1 LPAPRIGGLQSLGSP
16 TNPSLSASKFRYRF
30 KLRARG
36 WIPFFAGQESLSAD
50 PIDNV
55 FPNQNGRVMNAQKQ
69 IEENTERLKMAQAA
83 AQLGTWEWDPVCNS
97 QSLSEELHRI
107 FGTEPSDP
115 ERVAKWAAR
124 VHPADWPKVQRLME
138 EGHRTGDMDF
148 DYRYQHPE
156 LGLRWLYC
164 KGRRFRDETRMLGIV
179 QDITARKIAEEGA
192 QRLAAIVASSDD
204 AIISKDLRGTVT
216 SWNPGAERTFGY
228 TAEEMIG
235 RPITKIIPL
244 NLHDEEARILSTI
257 ARGERIQHYETLRLT
272 KSGQLVEISLTVSPV
287 RDENGTI
294 VGAAKIARDI
304 TQRKKTERALQMT
317 ERLASVGRLAATVAH
332 EINNPL
338 EAVINLIYLARR
350 AFSLSDARRFLD
362 MADEELER
370 VAHLTKQ
377 TLGFYRETRGATRF
391 RLGEIVTSLLSVF
404 ASRTRNLGIVLSPEI
419 EGDIEL
425 YAVPGEIR
433 QVVANLVSNSIDALD
448 GGSPGGGKV
457 RIRVSPATHWSA
469 DPTHG
474 VRLTVS
480 DTGSGISASARAQL
494 FEPFFTTKKDVGTG
508 LGLWVCKSIVE
519 NHGGSIRVRS
529 ATTPGKSWTVF
540 SVFLPLNAQ
549 IPAAEEPVPQAV

>member
-1 LPAPRIGGLQSLGSP
+1 
-16 TNPSLSASKFRYRF
+16 
-30 KLRARG
+30 
-36 WIPFFAGQESLSAD
+36 
-50 PIDNV
+50 
-55 FPNQNGRVMNAQKQ
+55 MNTQKQ

-124 VHPADWPKVQRLME
+124 VHPADWAKVQRLME
-138 EGHRTGDMDF
+138 EGHRTGDMEF

-156 LGLRWLYC
+156 RGLRWLYC
-164 KGRRFRDETRMLGIV
+164 KGRRFRGETRMLGIV

-204 AIISKDLRGTVT
+204 AIISKDLQGTVT

-228 TAEEMIG
+228 TAQEMIG
-235 RPITKIIPL
+235 QSITRIIPL
-244 NLHDEEARILSTI
+244 NLRDEEARILSTI
-257 ARGERIQHYETLRLT
+257 ARGERIQHYETLRLA
-272 KSGQLVEISLTVSPV
+272 KNGQLVEISLTISPV
-287 RDENGTI
+287 RDENGNI

-350 AFSLSDARRFLD
+350 ASSLSDSRRYLG

-391 RLGEIVTSLLSVF
+391 RLGEIVTSLLPVF
-404 ASRTRNLGIVLSPEI
+404 ASRTRNRGIVLSPEI
-419 EGDIEL
+419 EGDVEV
-425 YAVPGEIR
+425 YAIPGEIR

-448 GGSPGGGKV
+448 GSGQGGGKV
-457 RIRVSPATHWSA
+457 RIRVSRATQRSGE
-469 DPTHG
+469 PTDG

-519 NHGGSIRVRS
+519 NHRGSIRVRS
-529 ATTPGKSWTVF
+529 ATTPGTSWTVF

-549 IPAAEEPVPQAV
+549 TPAAEEPVPQAV